1 MLHMLK
7 DRNFLL
13 YWLGQFISVIGDHV
27 TVLAFPWLVLQLTG
41 SELLMGLVFAA
52 QGLPRAVLMLW
63 GGALVDRTNPRS
75 VMLWTNVLRLLFVMV
90 LSYLLYVDQV
100 TIELV
105 FIVAIAFG
113 LADAFFYPATTSIVP
128 SLVKKEDLQ
137 AGNSLVQTTMWLGVI
152 IGPVIAGIVI
162 AGEATTMSH
171 APADAGGSY
180 QEDRIGLARAFF
192 VDGLTFAFSFLTLLF
207 VRTRRYEKDEDEA
220 GQSMASAIW
229 QGIHWAWSN
238 PTVRLGF
245 IGIAILETFFQ
256 APIFIGLPALADM
269 RFEEGAYVYGLEIAA
284 YGTGA
289 LLGAMAGGMFSWPKP
304 ENVVRVM
311 FLIFTFSG
319 ATIGLI
325 VLYPPYWWAMLV
337 FFIAGCGDSYIWV
350 HFTTYLQKATP
361 EKLLGRVMGIL
372 MFMAVGLLPIASIV
386 AGFAFEWNLELSLL
400 IASAILVTS
409 CLLAA
414 AHPYAKARP
423 EEIRAGDQGEGA
435 APQNAGE

>member
-1 MLHMLK
+1 MLQLLK
-7 DRNFLL
+7 DRNFLF
-13 YWLGQFISVIGDHV
+13 YWLGQFVSVIGDHV
-27 TVLAFPWLVLQLTG
+27 TMLAFPWLVLQLTG

-75 VMLWTNVLRLLFVMV
+75 VMLWTNILRLIFVMV
-90 LSYLLYVDQV
+90 LSYLLYVDSV

-105 FIVAIAFG
+105 FAIAIAFG
-113 LADAFFYPATTSIVP
+113 LADAFFYPATTSMVP
-128 SLVKKEDLQ
+128 SLVEKDDLQ

-152 IGPVIAGIVI
+152 IGPVIAGVVI

-171 APADAGGSY
+171 APAEAGGSY
-180 QEDRIGLARAFF
+180 GEDRVGLARAFF

-207 VRTRRYEKDEDEA
+207 VRARGYEKDDEEA

-229 QGIHWAWSN
+229 QGIHWVWSN

-256 APIFIGLPALADM
+256 APIFIGLPALADA

-289 LLGAMAGGMFSWPKP
+289 LLGAMAGGMFKWPRD

-372 MFMAVGLLPIASIV
+372 MFMAVGLLPIASII
-386 AGFAFEWNLELSLL
+386 AGFAFEWNLELSLM
-400 IASAILVTS
+400 IASVILVAS

-414 AHPYAKARP
+414 AHPYAKAKP
-423 EEIRAGDQGEGA
+423 EEVK
-435 APQNAGE
+435 AGEQDVSQQQEGL

>member
-1 MLHMLK
+1 MLQLLK

-13 YWLGQFISVIGDHV
+13 YWLGQFVSVIGDHV
-27 TVLAFPWLVLQLTG
+27 TMLAFPWLVLQLTG

-75 VMLWTNVLRLLFVMV
+75 VMLWTNILRLAFVMV
-90 LSYLLYVDQV
+90 LSYLLYIDHV

-105 FIVAIAFG
+105 FAVAIAFG

-171 APADAGGSY
+171 AQAEAGGSY
-180 QEDRIGLARAFF
+180 TEDRLGLARAFF
-192 VDGLTFAFSFLTLLF
+192 IDGLTFGFSFLTLLF
-207 VRTRRYEKDEDEA
+207 IRARGYEKDAEES

-229 QGIHWAWSN
+229 QGISWVWAN

-256 APIFIGLPALADM
+256 APIFIGLPALADA
-269 RFEEGAYVYGLEIAA
+269 RFEEGAYIYGLEIAA
-284 YGTGA
+284 YGGGA
-289 LLGAMAGGMFSWPKP
+289 LLCAMAGGMFNWPKP
-304 ENVVRVM
+304 ETVVRTM

-319 ATIGLI
+319 ATVGLI

-361 EKLLGRVMGIL
+361 EKLLGRVMSIL
-372 MFMAVGLLPIASIV
+372 MFMAVGLLPIASII
-386 AGFAFEWNLELSLL
+386 AGFAFEWNLALSLM
-400 IASAILVTS
+400 IASGILVTS

-414 AHPYAKARP
+414 AHPYAKAKP
-423 EEIRAGDQGEGA
+423 EDVKAGEQDQGVP
-435 APQNAGE
+435 PQAGE